1 MNIYLVEQLAR
12 ERVAEA
18 RAWAAQRGLVQD
30 FAPARRPIRV
40 TLGHSLIRAGHWLV
54 GSEQRNTHARRVS
67 A

>member
-18 RAWAAQRGLVQD
+18 RAWAAQDGLVQD
-30 FAPARRPIRV
+30 LVPARRPIRV
-40 TLGHSLIRAGHWLV
+40 TLGLALIRAGHWLA
-54 GSEQRNTHARRVS
+54 GREQRNTRARRVT